1 VPGDTP
7 VLILTGPPGV
17 GKTTA
22 AASLAARFPR
32 AVHLEADHFF
42 RFIRSG
48 FVEPWSP
55 ESNEQNAAVMKIV
68 ASAATGYASAGY
80 FTVVDGIL
88 IPGWF
93 LEPVRDALRDAGHR
107 VAVAILRAPLSVCL
121 SRLGERE
128 GGPVPDSEAIEQ
140 LWRSFAD
147 AGEFGTNV
155 LDVGKESSA
164 AVADLL
170 AQRLEDGLLVV

>member
-1 VPGDTP
+1 V
-7 VLILTGPPGV
+7 
-17 GKTTA
+17 
-22 AASLAARFPR
+22 ARFPR
-32 AVHLEADHFF
+32 AVHLEADYFF

-55 ESNEQNAAVMKIV
+55 ESNDQNAAVMRIV
-68 ASAATGYASAGY
+68 AAAATGYAAAGY

-93 LEPVRDALRDAGHR
+93 LEPVRDALRKAGHR

-128 GGPVPDSEAIEQ
+128 GGPAPDSGAIEQ
-140 LWRSFAD
+140 LWQSFAD
-147 AGEFGTNV
+147 AGELEPHV
-155 LDVGKESSA
+155 LDLDDERPDE
-164 AVADLL
+164 VADLL
-170 AQRLEDGLLVV
+170 ARRLEGGQLAA

>member
-1 VPGDTP
+1 VSGDTP

-22 AASLAARFPR
+22 AASLAVRSPR

-55 ESNEQNAAVMKIV
+55 ESNEQNAAVMRIV
-68 ASAATGYASAGY
+68 AAAATGYASAGY

-93 LEPVRDALRDAGHR
+93 LEPVRDALREAGHR

-121 SRLGERE
+121 SRLRERE
-128 GGPVPDSEAIEQ
+128 GGPGPDSGAIEQ
-140 LWRSFAD
+140 LWQSFAD
-147 AGEFGTNV
+147 AGELETNV
-155 LDVGKESSA
+155 LEVGEESSV

-170 AQRLEDGLLVV
+170 ARRLEDGLLVV

>member
-1 VPGDTP
+1 MSDDTP

-22 AASLAARFPR
+22 AASLVARFPR

-42 RFIRSG
+42 RFISSG

-55 ESNEQNAAVMKIV
+55 ESNDQNAVVMRIV
-68 ASAATGYASAGY
+68 AAAATGYASAGY

-107 VAVAILRAPLSVCL
+107 VAVAILRAPLSVCV

-128 GGPVPDSEAIEQ
+128 GGPDLVTEAIEQ
-140 LWRSFAD
+140 LWQSFPD
-147 AGEFGTNV
+147 AGELEPNV
-155 LDVGKESSA
+155 LEVGEESSA

-170 AQRLEDGLLVV
+170 ARRLEDGLLVV

>member
-1 VPGDTP
+1 MPGDTP

-22 AASLAARFPR
+22 AASLVARFPR

-48 FVEPWSP
+48 FVEPWRP
-55 ESNEQNAAVMKIV
+55 ESNDQNAAVMTIV
-68 ASAATGYASAGY
+68 ASAAASYASAGY
-80 FTVVDGIL
+80 FTVIDGIL

-93 LEPVRDALRDAGHR
+93 LEPVRDALRNAGHQ
-107 VAVAILRAPLSVCL
+107 VAVAILRAPLSACI

-128 GGPVPDSEAIEQ
+128 AGLDADSEAIEQ
-140 LWRSFAD
+140 LWQSFVD
-147 AGEFGTNV
+147 PGEFESNV
-155 LDVGKESSA
+155 LDVGEDDSV

-170 AQRLEDGLLVV
+170 ARRLEDGLLVV